1 MSKDT
6 EPSNLVTSIVSLGEE
21 KLGELVN
28 LLLANE
34 RFVGAVQNTISTGLN
49 AKNAVDKNVE
59 RVMSW
64 VNIPT
69 LEDLDQL
76 KTKMDEL
83 EEVLFEIGDRVK
95 TMDEKHKS
103 DLEAATKAATKKKA
117 KKKTGKSK
125 RTPAS

>member
-1 MSKDT
+1 MNKDT
-6 EPSNLVTSIVSLGEE
+6 EPSNLVSSIVSLGEE

-34 RFVGAVQNTISTGLN
+34 RFVGAVQNTISSGLN

-69 LEDLDQL
+69 LEDLDQ
-76 KTKMDEL
+76 
-83 EEVLFEIGDRVK
+83 F
-95 TMDEKHKS
+95 
-103 DLEAATKAATKKKA
+103 
-117 KKKTGKSK
+117 
-125 RTPAS
+125 

>member
-1 MSKDT
+1 MNKDT
-6 EPSNLVTSIVSLGEE
+6 EPSNLVSSIVSLGEE

-34 RFVGAVQNTISTGLN
+34 RFVGAVQNTISSGLN

-76 KTKMDEL
+76 KGKMDEL

-95 TMDEKHKS
+95 SMDEKRKA
-103 DLEAATKAATKKKA
+103 DIKAAARPTPKKPSKKKA
-117 KKKTGKSK
+117 KSKK
-125 RTPAS
+125 

>member
-1 MSKDT
+1 MNKDT
-6 EPSNLVTSIVSLGEE
+6 EPSNLVSSIVSLGEE

-34 RFVGAVQNTISTGLN
+34 RFVGAVQNTISSGLN
-49 AKNAVDKNVE
+49 AKNTVDKNVE

-76 KTKMDEL
+76 KGKMDEL

-95 TMDEKHKS
+95 SMDEKRKA
-103 DLEAATKAATKKKA
+103 DLEAASQPPAKKASKKKA
-117 KKKTGKSK
+117 KSKK
-125 RTPAS
+125 